1 MTDTPTNTILLRNL
15 PPQVEEKDIRAE
27 LMMFGAPV
35 RDVRLMRRSTG
46 TSRGFAFVEFQSVAD
61 AQRWMD
67 HYQGVLN
74 IQNHYSATMHY
85 STPKTPDK
93 GPIHKTDW
101 TCSKCGVHNFKRRDH
116 CFKCTLSREESE
128 RKQEGDGF
136 DQVGTNPCNTLIL
149 RGLDALTTEDNILH
163 VMSQITTFPLK
174 NVQIIRDDATNTSKG
189 FGFMELNTVNEAS
202 QLMDQFNNH
211 VPLEVDGKQLLV
223 NYAKNTFS
231 TVMATISAAASQL
244 GTAQG
249 QGWAYNQANQ
259 QGFYDQNYYQG
270 TDYNQAAYNQYYE
283 GTQTDSTNAAAAV
296 AQAAINKS
304 LAAKATPQQKK
315 GQTKEPP
322 QAPTQEQIAAQDYPT
337 YPPPDVSTYQ
347 YEETSGYYYDPMTT
361 LYYDANSQYYY
372 NAQTGQFLY
381 WDAEKS
387 TYLPA
392 PTGHG
397 ATPASE
403 GEGTS
408 EKKNKKEEKK
418 EKNKMAKKIAKD
430 MEKWAQTMN
439 KQKEA
444 MKGFNAALKAMNGP
458 NERKE
463 SATADAGYA
472 ILEKS
477 AKGGLEDKK
486 LMPPPTVAT
495 NSPSQASGGGK
506 PGLVASY
513 GGDSDEEE
521 PGDDDSGILDES
533 RLTDWNKLACLLCKR
548 QFQTK
553 EILIKHQQ
561 MSDLHKQNL
570 ENLVKMKA
578 AAGGNDSGQ
587 FQYRD
592 RAKERRD
599 KYGIPPP
606 PEPRHKRPDL
616 PVPYE
621 QPTKSGI
628 GGDNIGNK
636 LLQKMGWKA
645 GKGLGKSGQGI
656 VNPIEA
662 ERRAQAAGLGMRGAN
677 YGTTAGDDYRES
689 VKKTMFARYHEMDS

>member
-1 MTDTPTNTILLRNL
+1 
-15 PPQVEEKDIRAE
+15 
-27 LMMFGAPV
+27 
-35 RDVRLMRRSTG
+35 
-46 TSRGFAFVEFQSVAD
+46 
-61 AQRWMD
+61 
-67 HYQGVLN
+67 
-74 IQNHYSATMHY
+74 
-85 STPKTPDK
+85 
-93 GPIHKTDW
+93 
-101 TCSKCGVHNFKRRDH
+101 
-116 CFKCTLSREESE
+116 
-128 RKQEGDGF
+128 
-136 DQVGTNPCNTLIL
+136 
-149 RGLDALTTEDNILH
+149 
-163 VMSQITTFPLK
+163 MSQISTFPLK

-189 FGFMELNTVNEAS
+189 FGFMELNTVNEAH
-202 QLMDQFNNH
+202 QLLDQFNNR

-231 TVMATISAAASQL
+231 TVMATLTAAANQF
-244 GTAQG
+244 GTPQDPNWG
-249 QGWAYNQANQ
+249 AYNQTAAVSAAQQ
-259 QGFYDQNYYQG
+259 QGYYDNQNYYQG
-270 TDYNQAAYNQYYE
+270 SDYTQGAYNQYYE

-296 AQAAINKS
+296 AQAAINKK
-304 LAAKATPQQKK
+304 LAAKNSTPQKK
-315 GQTKEPP
+315 GQNKEPP
-322 QAPTQEQIAAQDYPT
+322 QVPTQEQIASQDYPK

-347 YEETSGYYYDPMTT
+347 YEETSGYYYDPLTT

-381 WDAEKS
+381 WDADKS

-392 PTGHG
+392 PTNQAAPGGG
-397 ATPASE
+397 A
-403 GEGTS
+403 GEGDAPT
-408 EKKNKKEEKK
+408 EKKKKEEKK

-430 MEKWAQTMN
+430 MEKWAQSMN

-458 NERKE
+458 NDRKE

-495 NSPSQASGGGK
+495 NSPSRAAAAGGGK

-513 GGDSDEEE
+513 GGDSDDEEGGAE
-521 PGDDDSGILDES
+521 EDSGILDES
-533 RLTDWNKLACLLCKR
+533 KLTDWNKLACLLCKR

-570 ENLVKMKA
+570 ENLIKA
-578 AAGGNDSGQ
+578 KASAGGSDSGQ

-606 PEPRHKRPDL
+606 PEPRQKRPDL

-636 LLQKMGWKA
+636 LLQKMGWQA

-662 ERRAQAAGLGMRGAN
+662 ERRAQAAGLGMRGSN